1 MIDLLRDESGGSA
14 VEYGL
19 LLSLIFLAI
28 IGAVTAFSNVVS
40 TNLFTLAANLF
51 PR

>member
-1 MIDLLRDESGGSA
+1 MIGWLQDESGSSA

-28 IGAVTAFSNVVS
+28 VAAVTAFSNAVS
-40 TNLFTLAANLF
+40 TNLFTLAASLF